1 MKITAQEEYGVR
13 ILIRIARCAD
23 ASGLT
28 ITQISEAEGLTPHY
42 VAKLTRQ
49 LRLGGF
55 LRSTPGQKGGYIL
68 SKSSSEI
75 NINQVLKTLGG
86 ALFDKEFCA
95 THIGA
100 LNLCTNSVD
109 CSARSLWKIIQFSVD
124 QVLDKMTLADLC
136 GNEKSVIRL
145 NTLLELQLSNQ

>member
-1 MKITAQEEYGVR
+1 MQ
-13 ILIRIARCAD
+13 
-23 ASGLT
+23 
-28 ITQISEAEGLTPHY
+28 
-42 VAKLTRQ
+42 LTRQ

-55 LRSTPGQKGGYIL
+55 LKSTPGQKGGYIL
-68 SKSSSEI
+68 SKPSSQI

-86 ALFDKEFCA
+86 ALFNTEFCA

-124 QVLDKMTLADLC
+124 QVLDKMSLADLY
-136 GNEKSVIRL
+136 GNENSVIKL
-145 NTLLELQLSNQ
+145 QALLSLEKQLQ